1 MIVVHLVCTN
11 TYHRKG
17 ASMQDLEHK
26 VSLRLFQS
34 GAIYKF
40 SCSAGL
46 TNKKLNKIG
55 IAHEKRHHAR

>member
-1 MIVVHLVCTN
+1 
-11 TYHRKG
+11 
-17 ASMQDLEHK
+17 MQDLENK